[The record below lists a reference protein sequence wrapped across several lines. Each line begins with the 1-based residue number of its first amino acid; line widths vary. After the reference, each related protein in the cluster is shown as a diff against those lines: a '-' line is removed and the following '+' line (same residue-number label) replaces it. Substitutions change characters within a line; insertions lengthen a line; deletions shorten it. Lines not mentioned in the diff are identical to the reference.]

1 MDKKPN
7 NETHTQLTGN
17 IGLYYVCYRLSC
29 LGWNAMPTSRNARG
43 IDILAYSRD
52 CSHIISLQVKTLS
65 KKTPVPLG
73 KDISKIIGD
82 FWVIVNDVL
91 NDPKVYILAP
101 EEVKKKAHRGEK
113 DGRVSYWLQATSY
126 ELDKFKDAWQRLGNP

>member
-1 MDKKPN
+1 M
-7 NETHTQLTGN
+7 
-17 IGLYYVCYRLSC
+17 
-29 LGWNAMPTSRNARG
+29 
-43 IDILAYSRD
+43 
-52 CSHIISLQVKTLS
+52 QVKTLS